1 MIIKPSIAFEDM
13 RGSAGGVTASKNKSR
28 LYVKNRIS
36 PRNPNTSAQSTVR
49 SRMTSHSKAWRSLTQ
64 SQRDA
69 WDESSKTTTGRR
81 ELGEAAKISGFN
93 YFMRCRNNLAL
104 IKAAAITVPAEAA
117 EFPQFAIR
125 SVSILKP
132 AGQNPGQMCLDI
144 DKDLPNNVIR
154 ATAPFGA
161 GKANNP
167 NGLRIVGI
175 NVEQGGEIPYN
186 VYDGYVAKFGA
197 ELPVGQKIQFEVYII
212 DPDSGVASLRQTYI
226 HTIG

>member
-36 PRNPNTSAQSTVR
+36 PRNPQTSAQSTVR
-49 SRMTSHSKAWRSLTQ
+49 SRMTNHAKAWNALTQ

-69 WDESSKTTTGRR
+69 WDEASKTTTGRR

-104 IKAAAITVPAEAA
+104 INEAAITVPGKPA
-117 EFPQFAIR
+117 EFKPFKINNVDYKA
-125 SVSILKP
+125 P
-132 AGQNPGQMCLDI
+132 AGNDSGQLSFNIDGDI
-144 DKDLPNNVIR
+144 PNNVIR
-154 ATAPFGA
+154 ATAPFSA
-161 GKANNP
+161 GKAKNAT
-167 NGLRIVGI
+167 GLRIVGV
-175 NVEQGGEIPYN
+175 NLEGGEVPYN

-197 ELPVGQKIQFEVYII
+197 NFPEGQKIQFEIYTI
-212 DPDSGVASLRQTYI
+212 DPNSGVASLRQNFVW
-226 HTIG
+226 TIV